1 MATAA
6 ASCVL
11 DTMGICFEKAQPPSG
26 QPLFG
31 IGEFLTAVAVF
42 AVAYTM
48 ADEKYKFRLA
58 VSAIPI
64 HKIFFAAT
72 ILTGLGLIGLPF
84 WFQSGLPTP
93 SAVNNQ
99 AFFEAFFAA
108 IVIGLI
114 ALWTYVAFINP
125 PVFSKSNS
133 IRFAQRVFQA
143 ISDGNETELTAAIF
157 EVGRSVA
164 PIFQNASKRVKVYD
178 HAHGGIESTKTI
190 TAEIAHD
197 LVLLLGDRRVC
208 HLVALKMPWV
218 ATTIFREV
226 GNHRTDIP
234 IEQFARNVAAELFS
248 ETNSAVHHEDDG
260 YRSGLIGY
268 LKPVSSSLFGNS
280 RLIDSLAGNGGSPID
295 PLWLNTRSWSARSW
309 IAYNKAVL
317 LYLKDRLRRHRS
329 LEINTAIFQIQSAY
343 EHACTDLYR
352 INSMAE
358 EAYGSALEYQRL
370 GEVVDFIGRALDLIE
385 ESGVRTRRRI
395 SVLEGTYV
403 RDKDL
408 IDVLAEIAKSLVVQ
422 SGSVATSDFRSWN
435 VQHNMIWSE
444 LMRDY
449 EASYTRNL
457 FKARLSRLLWA
468 EIRSMEKLPN
478 YVNARILGVCMN
490 IMGFRLDHAV
500 FRPRETRA
508 LKRAII
514 GWCRQNFL
522 KLWNEHPEMARACI
536 LGNVTFDYKKR
547 TITKTYASSF
557 GRPGQQEHLIL
568 SKAQSSS

>member
-11 DTMGICFEKAQPPSG
+11 DVLGICFEKARPPSG

-48 ADEKYKFRLA
+48 ADERYKFRLA
-58 VSAIPI
+58 VSAVPI
-64 HKIFFAAT
+64 HTIFFAAT

-84 WFQSGLPTP
+84 WFQSELPIP
-93 SAVNNQ
+93 SAVNDQ
-99 AFFEAFFAA
+99 AFFEALFAA
-108 IVIGLI
+108 VVVGLI

-125 PVFSKSNS
+125 PTFSKRNS
-133 IRFAQRVFQA
+133 IRFAQRVFRA
-143 ISDGNETELTAAIF
+143 ISDGDETELTAVIF
-157 EVGRSVA
+157 EVGRSA
-164 PIFQNASKRVKVYD
+164 ASIIQNARKRVKVYD
-178 HAHGGIESTKTI
+178 HVHGGIESKKTI

-197 LVLLLGDRRVC
+197 VVLLLGDRRVC
-208 HLVALKMPWV
+208 HLVAIKMPWV
-218 ATTIFREV
+218 ATAFFREV
-226 GNHRTDIP
+226 GNHRSDIP
-234 IEQFARNVAAELFS
+234 IEQFAKNVAAELFK

-268 LKPVSSSLFGNS
+268 LKPVSSTLFGNS

-295 PLWLNTRSWSARSW
+295 PLGLDTRSWSTKSW

-317 LYLKDRLRRHRS
+317 LYLQDRLRRHRS
-329 LEINTAIFQIQSAY
+329 LGIDTAIYQIQSAY
-343 EHACTDLYR
+343 EHACIDIHH

-358 EAYGSALEYQRL
+358 ESYGSSIEYQRL
-370 GEVVDFIGRALDLIE
+370 GEVVDFIGRALDLVE
-385 ESGVRTRRRI
+385 KSGIRADRRL
-395 SVLEGTYV
+395 SELDGTYV

-408 IDVLAEIAKSLVVQ
+408 IDVLAQIAKSLIVQ

-435 VQHNMIWSE
+435 VQHNIIWSG

-449 EASYTRNL
+449 EASYTLDL
-457 FKARLSRLLWA
+457 FKTRLSRLLWA
-468 EIRSMEKLPN
+468 EIRSMERLPN

-500 FRPRETRA
+500 FRPKGTRA
-508 LKRAII
+508 LKRAVV
-514 GWCRQNFL
+514 GWCRQNFMR
-522 KLWNEHPEMARACI
+522 LWNEHPEMARACL
-536 LGNVTFDYKKR
+536 LGNVSFDHKKR
-547 TITKTYASSF
+547 RLTKRYASSF
-557 GRPGQQEHLIL
+557 GRPGQEEHLAL
-568 SKAQSSS
+568 PNVHSTR